1 MRVELKDR
9 KDTLDFA
16 KKLGGSLSGQ
26 KKVLAFYGDLGAG
39 KTTFIRGLANG
50 LGISEN
56 VSSPTFSIVNVYK
69 GKNIL
74 VHFDMYRIL
83 NLESLES
90 TGFFDY
96 IDEDNIIAIEW
107 SENIEEFLPKDR
119 INIRIKVEESEK
131 RTLDIEGLNFED
143 FGN

>member
-1 MRVELKDR
+1 MRVELKNR

-16 KKLGGSLSGQ
+16 KKLGENLCGQ
-26 KKVLAFYGDLGAG
+26 KEVLAFYGDLGAG
-39 KTTFIRGLANG
+39 KTTFIRGLAEG
-50 LGISEN
+50 LGISAN

-83 NLESLES
+83 NFESLES

-96 IDEDNIIAIEW
+96 LYEDNIIAIEW

-119 INIRIKVEESEK
+119 INIRIKAENSEK
-131 RTLDIEGLNFED
+131 RILDIEGLNFEN
-143 FGN
+143 FGD